1 MKLSKIYYHRARQK
15 ALAGLT
21 ILTFAVAANLWSL
34 ALLPTLPVTGFLLM
48 ACALVLLVWAFD
60 WLIGALDLAKSAR
73 IERLIET
80 SDIRL

>member
-1 MKLSKIYYHRARQK
+1 MKLSTIYYKRAAHK
-15 ALAGLT
+15 AMTGFT

-34 ALLPTLPVTGFLLM
+34 ALLPTLPVTGFILM

-60 WLIGALDLAKSAR
+60 WLVGALDLAKSAR